1 VYSTASGGQGGR
13 TSDMRR
19 DEQDKSCA
27 ARVQCGPGFVAQ
39 ICVCVDVGLL
49 TRRRSGPWIEWWEQ
63 VCRCVVVDLGVYA
76 EETNS
81 QRCIFEVAP
90 STSNVPSM

>member
-1 VYSTASGGQGGR
+1 VPRVCSVGR
-13 TSDMRR
+13 DLWRR
-19 DEQDKSCA
+19 
-27 ARVQCGPGFVAQ
+27 FV
-39 ICVCVDVGLL
+39 CVCVDVGLL

-63 VCRCVVVDLGVYA
+63 ACRCVVVDLGVYA